1 MAWAA
6 FDRAIKAVEKHGL
19 EGPLERW
26 RACRHAIH
34 ASVCREAFDP
44 SSGTFV
50 QYPGTTEVDA
60 SLLMIPLVGFLPA
73 GDERVAG
80 TIRAIERDLVRG
92 GLVSRYRPRQS
103 LDGLPDG
110 EGTFLPCSFWLAD
123 NYLLQGREAEAR
135 ALFERLLELQN
146 DVGLLSEEYDPVA
159 KRQLGNFPQAFSHVS
174 LVNTAR
180 NLARGAGPARQ
191 RARS

>member
-1 MAWAA
+1 
-6 FDRAIKAVEKHGL
+6 
-19 EGPLERW
+19 
-26 RACRHAIH
+26 
-34 ASVCREAFDP
+34 
-44 SSGTFV
+44 
-50 QYPGTTEVDA
+50 
-60 SLLMIPLVGFLPA
+60 
-73 GDERVAG
+73 
-80 TIRAIERDLVRG
+80 
-92 GLVSRYRPRQS
+92 VSRYRPRQS